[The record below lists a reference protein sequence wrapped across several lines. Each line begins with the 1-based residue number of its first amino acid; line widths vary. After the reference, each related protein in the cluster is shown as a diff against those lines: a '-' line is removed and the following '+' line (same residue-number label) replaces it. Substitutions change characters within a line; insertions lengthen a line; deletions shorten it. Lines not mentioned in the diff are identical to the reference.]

1 MSEEAKKVAENEEAK
16 VETEETAPEVEETAE
31 VAAEDKAEETPAE
44 DAAEEKTE
52 ETPATEEA
60 AEEKVEDAP
69 AEEAAE
75 EKTEDAPAEEA
86 AEGKTE
92 DTPATEEAAE
102 EKVEDAPAEEDAA
115 EDKAEGTPAEED
127 AEEKT
132 EDAPAEEDA
141 AEEKAEDA
149 PAEED
154 AKAKAKPRTTLRF
167 LLLIVLLAVA
177 WFAWQKHQRDARFNK
192 LIEMADSGNLAGAA
206 AGFSKLMGES
216 SGDLKKRCK
225 QELVRIILEQGDAP
239 SNNVQQSVVYYQ
251 QAYAVDPNGLEM
263 HHLRALL
270 NQLKKD
276 KDEDPAMAETIKQ
289 LNAVIKKRVDAAAAA
304 LKAQRDAMT
313 PEEKAAEAKALAEAE
328 AEMKGGAPIKK
339 AVKKLPVKQ

>member
-60 AEEKVEDAP
+60 AEEKV
-69 AEEAAE
+69 
-75 EKTEDAPAEEA
+75 EDAPAEEA